1 MGNLS
6 SPKRDG
12 THTHYIG
19 SMESKAT
26 GKREGHSPSH
36 PSPFLLP
43 VPFHAMITMVAVY
56 YIHVRSSCV
65 HMNNTNGSR
74 CMCAVSC
81 LVPLAI
87 DFIILSV

>member
-1 MGNLS
+1 MVKKKSKSTEWYNKRLVSFPSVPIPS
-6 SPKRDG
+6 S
-12 THTHYIG
+12 
-19 SMESKAT
+19 
-26 GKREGHSPSH
+26 
-36 PSPFLLP
+36 L
-43 VPFHAMITMVAVY
+43 PFHAMITMVAVY
-56 YIHVRSSCV
+56 YIHVRSSCI